1 MICYRIYMTCICHRA
16 CVRYR
21 DLHTFIFAGLYCILL
36 EINMVSSLTGW
47 CAAILFNGV
56 GAGRGWEAV
65 LRAGDDYEETV
76 ERLRRSSLLPEV
88 SRISVLWWIQIQMQ
102 TQMQIQTQ
110 KQIEIQTKYRS
121 REYQLND
128 SAQYYLNA
136 LDRIS
141 APNYR
146 PTQQVT
152 KQH

>member
-1 MICYRIYMTCICHRA
+1 
-16 CVRYR
+16 
-21 DLHTFIFAGLYCILL
+21 
-36 EINMVSSLTGW
+36 
-47 CAAILFNGV
+47 
-56 GAGRGWEAV
+56 
-65 LRAGDDYEETV
+65 
-76 ERLRRSSLLPEV
+76 
-88 SRISVLWWIQIQMQ
+88 
-102 TQMQIQTQ
+102 MQIQTQ